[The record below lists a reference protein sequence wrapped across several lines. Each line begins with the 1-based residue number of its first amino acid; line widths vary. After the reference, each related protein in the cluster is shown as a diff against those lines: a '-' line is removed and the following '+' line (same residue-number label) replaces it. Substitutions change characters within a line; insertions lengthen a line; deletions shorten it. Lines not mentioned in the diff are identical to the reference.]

1 MRIKK
6 TAAAHTGKKRS
17 EGALMRPIMFFWLG
31 MMAGGTLGVILMCLL
46 QIARDPANERKK

>member
-1 MRIKK
+1 
-6 TAAAHTGKKRS
+6 
-17 EGALMRPIMFFWLG
+17 MRPVMFFWLG